1 MHRPRGSLGW
11 IVAIVA
17 LLVAA
22 SVYRALSPSWRMPM
36 RDPVVLL
43 SLLAWSVALGWAVQH
58 GVKRTVGKT
67 IFNGQESGWQA
78 RLALLRSIS
87 RESNVLMGM
96 LLLLAVLGAATAW
109 LAGRSVAQIV
119 ENCSANLQAQVQ
131 VPEDEQLA
139 ALVGK
144 PVCTCLAQTFLER
157 NGVIRLALFE
167 TPLQKVSG
175 LRALTPADEQRC
187 LAQFDLVP
195 EEGSA
200 TRP

>member
-22 SVYRALSPSWRMPM
+22 SVYHALSPSWRMPM

-139 ALVGK
+139 ALVGM